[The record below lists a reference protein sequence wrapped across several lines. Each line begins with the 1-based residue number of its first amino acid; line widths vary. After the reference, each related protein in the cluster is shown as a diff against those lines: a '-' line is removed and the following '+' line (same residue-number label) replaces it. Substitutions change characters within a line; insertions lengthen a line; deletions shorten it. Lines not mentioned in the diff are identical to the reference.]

1 MKARVGEDPEAL
13 RAVSPVHHV
22 DKIKAELFII
32 HGEKDVRVPV
42 EHAYRLR
49 DALKKVNKNFEWMI
63 KPEGHGFYDVNNR
76 VDMYTQVL
84 AFFEKHIGKAQ

>member
-1 MKARVGEDPEAL
+1 
-13 RAVSPVHHV
+13 
-22 DKIKAELFII
+22 
-32 HGEKDVRVPV
+32 
-42 EHAYRLR
+42 
-49 DALKKVNKNFEWMI
+49 VNKNFEWMI